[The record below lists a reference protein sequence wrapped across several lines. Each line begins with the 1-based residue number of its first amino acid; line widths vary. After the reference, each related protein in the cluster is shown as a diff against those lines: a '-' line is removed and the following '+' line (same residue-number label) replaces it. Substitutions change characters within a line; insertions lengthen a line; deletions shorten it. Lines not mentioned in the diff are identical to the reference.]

1 MDIFKFINPVH
12 PTKLDQG
19 QLINGLKSKLWIE
32 RYRDVSE
39 FELIADVETDMRN
52 VLPIGTLV
60 SHVDT
65 DEVMV
70 VENHE
75 IREDSGQKTDI
86 KITGRSFESYLENRI
101 VGSNKA
107 WPTTASATTEYVLGA
122 AYTWQQLVT
131 MIQDHIYT
139 SKVIDQNDAVAN
151 VVVMT
156 NVPGIGVAESRPIAR
171 GDLYTR
177 SIELL
182 NVDNLGIKAVR
193 PGSRSPL
200 GASDPN
206 MVILVHEGLDLSSQV
221 VFSSIT
227 GEIESADYLWSNK
240 KAKNAILVTGRWIET
255 VVKDP
260 GVGYSRRTMFLE
272 ASDIDSA
279 YSTAPTGTAR
289 DSVIAQM
296 QARGRAALA
305 AQKELTLVKTD
316 ANKNASTY
324 KYREHFE
331 VGDIVTVE
339 GSFSETRPMRVAEYV
354 EIEDETGQS
363 GYPTLTAL

>member
-1 MDIFKFINPVH
+1 
-12 PTKLDQG
+12 
-19 QLINGLKSKLWIE
+19 
-32 RYRDVSE
+32 
-39 FELIADVETDMRN
+39 
-52 VLPIGTLV
+52 
-60 SHVDT
+60 
-65 DEVMV
+65 
-70 VENHE
+70 
-75 IREDSGQKTDI
+75 
-86 KITGRSFESYLENRI
+86 
-101 VGSNKA
+101 
-107 WPTTASATTEYVLGA
+107 
-122 AYTWQQLVT
+122 
-131 MIQDHIYT
+131 
-139 SKVIDQNDAVAN
+139 
-151 VVVMT
+151 
-156 NVPGIGVAESRPIAR
+156 
-171 GDLYTR
+171 
-177 SIELL
+177 
-182 NVDNLGIKAVR
+182 
-193 PGSRSPL
+193 
-200 GASDPN
+200 
-206 MVILVHEGLDLSSQV
+206 V

-260 GVGYSRRTMFLE
+260 GVGYSRRMMFLE

-279 YSTAPTGTAR
+279 YSAAPTGAAR

-363 GYPTLTAL
+363 GYPTLTALSSEHNNRIVHLERYAVFYQLADRIVPNSIWPVMFPGENSFICSDLAEWVYITHYPTYWGV